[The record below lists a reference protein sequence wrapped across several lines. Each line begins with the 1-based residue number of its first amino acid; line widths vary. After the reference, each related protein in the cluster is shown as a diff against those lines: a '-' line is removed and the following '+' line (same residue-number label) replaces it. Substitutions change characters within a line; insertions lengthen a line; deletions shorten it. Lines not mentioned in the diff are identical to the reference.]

1 MSDSAD
7 LPPGDARAGA
17 EKPSPGE
24 SGAVER
30 EGGAG
35 EASGTSA
42 RPGDKGKP
50 SGTGKRERYVSA
62 WLEVAVLFITALV
75 LAIFLQA
82 FIIKP
87 YVIPSPSMEPTLKEG
102 DRVMV
107 DRLTYHFRKPRRG
120 EVIVFRF
127 NPNDPANQ
135 TQGGNGLS
143 RSLDLLAEVL
153 NVTHPESL
161 PFIKRVVGVEGDV
174 VELKKGELYV
184 NGQPYQADYSFIS
197 DGSDGRWVVPE
208 GTVMVMG
215 DNRPNSNDS
224 RRWGFVPYRAIIGR
238 AVAIWWPPGRWSR
251 L

>member
-1 MSDSAD
+1 MTT
-7 LPPGDARAGA
+7 
-17 EKPSPGE
+17 KT
-24 SGAVER
+24 R
-30 EGGAG
+30 EGKGGRGPQWLGAF
-35 EASGTSA
+35 
-42 RPGDKGKP
+42 
-50 SGTGKRERYVSA
+50 
-62 WLEVAVLFITALV
+62 LEVAVLFITALV

-87 YVIPSPSMEPTLKEG
+87 YMIPSPSMEPTLMEG

-120 EVIVFRF
+120 EIIVFRF
-127 NPNDPANQ
+127 NPNDPGNR
-135 TQGGNGLS
+135 TQGANPLS

-153 NVTHPESL
+153 NVTHQEAV

-174 VELKKGELYV
+174 VELRDGQLYV
-184 NGQPYQADYSFIS
+184 NGAPYPADYDFIS
-197 DGSDGRWVVPE
+197 DGSDWGPTEVPE

-224 RRWGFVPYRAIIGR
+224 RRWGFVPLGSIVGRAIF
-238 AVAIWWPPGRWSR
+238 IWWPPGRWSG